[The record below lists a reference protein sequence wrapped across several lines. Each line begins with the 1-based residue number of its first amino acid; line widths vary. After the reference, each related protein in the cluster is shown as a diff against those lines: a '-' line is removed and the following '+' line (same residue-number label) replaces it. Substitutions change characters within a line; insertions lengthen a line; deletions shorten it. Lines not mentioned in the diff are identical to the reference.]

1 MLKVIGIT
9 KIYGNSND
17 YNAIPLNQEIVFY
30 ENSSFSV
37 IGLINIKKINIS
49 YPIVSNVSKDAL
61 KVATCRFYGP
71 MPNEPR

>member
-1 MLKVIGIT
+1 MK
-9 KIYGNSND
+9 
-17 YNAIPLNQEIVFY
+17 Q
-30 ENSSFSV
+30 
-37 IGLINIKKINIS
+37 NIKKINIS